1 MRSPSPARHPW
12 YRCVLLSLSAVHSRR
27 LPLTRIGSI
36 RPRHTQCQPVQ
47 LSWADGVAP
56 FYVAI
61 IPGNEP
67 AGAALAQ
74 LDTQQG
80 MSVTW

>member
-1 MRSPSPARHPW
+1 MCCHLASRTTARENGP
-12 YRCVLLSLSAVHSRR
+12 R
-27 LPLTRIGSI
+27 LTRLNVP
-36 RPRHTQCQPVQ
+36 PRLHTTKQCQPVQ